1 MALLYIKKGQGH
13 EKTLGLTYVFF
24 GVLAMYA
31 TNYIRII
38 KVVNKKLKR
47 NVKNIENRMKIVY

>member
-1 MALLYIKKGQGH
+1 MALLYIKKRARTR
-13 EKTLGLTYVFF
+13 KTIGLTYVFF

-38 KVVNKKLKR
+38 EVVNKKLKR
-47 NVKNIENRMKIVY
+47 NVKIIENEMKIVY

>member
-13 EKTLGLTYVFF
+13 ENTLGLTYVFF

-31 TNYIRII
+31 TYYIRII
-38 KVVNKKLKR
+38 EVVNKKL
-47 NVKNIENRMKIVY
+47 